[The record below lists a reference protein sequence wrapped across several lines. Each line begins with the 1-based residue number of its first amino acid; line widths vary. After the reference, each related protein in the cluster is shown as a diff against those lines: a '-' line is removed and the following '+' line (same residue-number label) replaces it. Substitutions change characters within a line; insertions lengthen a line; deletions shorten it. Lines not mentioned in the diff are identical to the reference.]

1 MSIWLY
7 AMPIKDALKSAKS
20 GHKLPP
26 EALELVATR
35 FRALGEPIRLR
46 ILQSLEDGERSVS
59 ALTEA
64 VGSTQPNVSK
74 HLRVLQEVGLVHRR
88 QHGVIANYSIA
99 DETVFE
105 LCEMVCAG
113 VRVRLEA
120 QVGALKTHAFSRSR
134 LRTSSAR

>member
-1 MSIWLY
+1 M
-7 AMPIKDALKSAKS
+7 
-20 GHKLPP
+20 PP

-46 ILQSLEDGERSVS
+46 ILQSLESGEMSVS

-74 HLRVLQEVGLVHRR
+74 HLRVLQEVGLIRRR
-88 QHGVIANYSIA
+88 QQGSTANYSIA

-105 LCEMVCAG
+105 LCELVCAG
-113 VRVRLEA
+113 VRDRLES
-120 QVGALKTHAFSRSR
+120 QVGALSIGRFSRPGR
-134 LRTSSAR
+134 RAPLRS